1 MSDISPAGTLFRHT
15 LRVTLQGVFTL
26 ALTLLGLLVI
36 TFALSAF
43 SPVDRVLQ
51 IVGDHASHETYEQ
64 VRLELGLDQPVYI
77 QFWHYAERL
86 LHGDLGMASSMGQ
99 PVLDGVLTTLPATIE
114 LATLSLLIG
123 ASLGILCGVL
133 CARYAGTPFDFTI
146 RTLTLLGN
154 SVPVFWLGL
163 LMLLLFYATLQWSPG
178 PGRLDDIYQYTVE
191 AKTGFVLIDTW
202 LANDPG
208 AFTNAVAHL
217 ILPVSLLAYFC
228 LAGITRLTRAAC
240 LSEMNKEYVTLARA
254 KGNTDMQ
261 VLFRH
266 VLPNIRGTLITVIA
280 LAYTGMLEGAVL
292 TETVFSWP
300 GIGRY
305 LTAALFAGDT
315 TAVMGGTLV
324 IGICFIFI
332 NNVTD
337 MIVRL
342 TDPRVKS

>member
-1 MSDISPAGTLFRHT
+1 MCFVFIQELLYVRYFPCRNTVSPYAACDASGY
-15 LRVTLQGVFTL
+15 FTL

-36 TFALSAF
+36 TFALSAL

-133 CARYAGTPFDFTI
+133 CARYAGTPFDFII

-178 PGRLDDIYQYTVE
+178 RGGWMISTSIPSRR
-191 AKTGFVLIDTW
+191 KPVL
-202 LANDPG
+202 
-208 AFTNAVAHL
+208 
-217 ILPVSLLAYFC
+217 C
-228 LAGITRLTRAAC
+228 
-240 LSEMNKEYVTLARA
+240 
-254 KGNTDMQ
+254 
-261 VLFRH
+261 
-266 VLPNIRGTLITVIA
+266 
-280 LAYTGMLEGAVL
+280 
-292 TETVFSWP
+292 
-300 GIGRY
+300 
-305 LTAALFAGDT
+305 
-315 TAVMGGTLV
+315 
-324 IGICFIFI
+324 
-332 NNVTD
+332 
-337 MIVRL
+337 
-342 TDPRVKS
+342 

>member
-15 LRVTLQGVFTL
+15 LRVTLQGIFTL

-36 TFALSAF
+36 TFALSAL

-133 CARYAGTPFDFTI
+133 CARYAGTPFDFII

-178 PGRLDDIYQYTVE
+178 PGRLDDIYQFTIE
-191 AKTGFVLIDTW
+191 PKTGFALIDTW
-202 LANDPG
+202 LSGDKE
-208 AFTNAVAHL
+208 AFRNAFSHL
-217 ILPVSLLAYFC
+217 VLPVLLLAFYS
-228 LAGITRLTRAAC
+228 LASITRLTRSAC
-240 LSEMNKEYVTLARA
+240 LSEMNKEYILLARA
-254 KGNTDMQ
+254 KGAGEMTI
-261 VLFRH
+261 LLRH
-266 VLPNIRGTLITVIA
+266 VLPNIRGTLLTVTA
-280 LAYTGMLEGAVL
+280 LAWTSMLEGAVL

-305 LTAALFAGDT
+305 LTTALFAGDT
-315 TAVMGGTLV
+315 TAIMGGTLL
-324 IGICFIFI
+324 IGVSFVLI
-332 NNVTD
+332 NNLTD
-337 MIVRL
+337 LLVRL
-342 TDPRVKS
+342 TDPRVR